1 MKNIKLTIAYDGT
14 NYSGWQRQSN
24 ARTVQGEIEKKLR
37 AITKQEIQIHGSG
50 RTDAGV
56 HALGQ
61 IASFTADLSI
71 PINKFAFVLNNALPS
86 DIVIK
91 EVEEMDMDFHARYSA
106 KGKKYIYKIYNEV
119 IRNPLYANYSYFV
132 SKDVNINRII
142 EASKYFIGE
151 HDFKGF
157 MSSGSNVKNTIRTI
171 YNIDVYQ
178 KNEFV
183 ILEYKGNGFL
193 YNMVR
198 IITGSLLDVSSGK
211 VKMENLDY
219 IIKSKDRKN
228 ARHKAPAQGLYLA
241 EVYY

>member
-24 ARTVQGEIEKKLR
+24 ARSVQGEIEKKLR
-37 AITKQEIQIHGSG
+37 TITKQEIQIHGSG

-61 IASFTADLSI
+61 IASLTADLSI
-71 PINKFAFVLNNALPS
+71 PVNKFAFVLNNALPS

-91 EVEEMDMDFHARYSA
+91 EVVEMDMDFHARYSA
-106 KGKKYIYKIYNEV
+106 KGKKYIYKIYNGA

-132 SKDVNINRII
+132 RRPVDINSII
-142 EASKYFIGE
+142 EGSKYFIGE

-157 MSSGSNVKNTIRTI
+157 MSSGSNVKNTVRTI
-171 YNIDVYQ
+171 YNIDVY
-178 KNEFV
+178 KKDEFI
-183 ILEYKGNGFL
+183 ILEYRGNGFL

-211 VKMENLDY
+211 IKMENLDY
-219 IIKSKDRKN
+219 IIRSKDRRN
-228 ARHKAPAQGLYLA
+228 ARHKAPPQGLYLA
-241 EVYY
+241 KVYY